1 MTDGHFSQEVPAF
14 ASSDWRKCESS
25 SATQR
30 QCTAGL
36 RYKLQAGA
44 FWLTI
49 WSWSWKLVYHLLCTV
64 CGSAE
69 IFMLNKRGFS
79 KVAVF
84 QQNEGYSNG
93 HDGFTQSHIK
103 VQFQKTYFIFWNLW
117 YFVIGIK
124 CMLWVL
130 TTFTILPPTVIQCFR
145 WNVQSDLNYGLP
157 HYCNKTLLQKHGHS
171 VASVYPC

>member
-1 MTDGHFSQEVPAF
+1 MTDGRFSQEVPAF

-36 RYKLQAGA
+36 HYELQAGA

-69 IFMLNKRGFS
+69 IFMLNKRGYS
-79 KVAVF
+79 KVVIF
-84 QQNEGYSNG
+84 QWNEGYSNG
-93 HDGFTQSHIK
+93 RDGFTQPHS
-103 VQFQKTYFIFWNLW
+103 W
-117 YFVIGIK
+117 K
-124 CMLWVL
+124 CSVSEDL
-130 TTFTILPPTVIQCFR
+130 FYILELVVF
-145 WNVQSDLNYGLP
+145 
-157 HYCNKTLLQKHGHS
+157 CNPNKMHDMGFDCLYSIASNSNS
-171 VASVYPC
+171 VF